1 MSPREYRLSGHTYVS
16 VAPEGAIFLDLK
28 RDAYLGIAP
37 AQAQELSQHVE
48 GWPTAASGALQ
59 QLGPVSRAA
68 VDAPAAPDTQDA
80 DANAFA
86 QSLCARGLLVH
97 GLTTGRP
104 AEPATLP
111 VALDELIPWDCMPS
125 DHITVGHVIS
135 FLLAWLATR
144 TRLRIQPLEPMV
156 RRIQLR
162 NGKRQPAAGFDFER
176 ARLLTSAYQ
185 HIRTWVFTRK
195 GNCLLDSLTM
205 LEFLARYDIHPA
217 WVIGV
222 QVRPFAAHS
231 WLQHDHWVL
240 NGTPAFVRAYQPIL
254 VL

>member
-1 MSPREYRLSGHTYVS
+1 MSLREYRLSSHTYVS

-28 RDAYLGIAP
+28 RDAYLGISP
-37 AQAQELSQHVE
+37 AQAQALSQLVE
-48 GWPTAASGALQ
+48 GWP
-59 QLGPVSRAA
+59 AA
-68 VDAPAAPDTQDA
+68 VSGPPQSPEGQAPGAAHGA

-97 GLTTGRP
+97 GPITGRP
-104 AEPATLP
+104 ADPASLP
-111 VALDELIPWDCMPS
+111 VALDELVPWDCMPS
-125 DHITVGHVIS
+125 DHITVGHVIN
-135 FLLAWLATR
+135 FLVAWLTTR
-144 TRLRIQPLEPMV
+144 TRLHFQPLESIV

-162 NGKRQPAAGFDFER
+162 NEKRQTAAAFDFER

-205 LEFLARYDIHPA
+205 LEFLARYDVHAA

-240 NGTPAFVRAYQPIL
+240 NGTPVFVRSYQPIL